1 MRQVAIVNHRLANLA
16 LLLIPPIAMRT
27 PTTFPLT
34 GDASRLHS
42 PVRAFNV
49 RTTAGA
55 EWAWVAGRFVL
66 IIAAIVGA
74 SIFLSDTS
82 AFSLLI
88 GLSVIVLAANA
99 GIGWLLYQDRV
110 RRAFIAG
117 LILDTSTV
125 LIGWTLGTWLLAG
138 TEHTNDVYLILFP
151 ILVSS
156 AVRLGWPLGVAQA
169 LLFILWVAGINLL
182 LLGSSTYAVEQ
193 TPIRVLF
200 MGATVGLTVWLVALL
215 RREREHAEAKWHESE
230 TLAGLGRIISSS
242 PDIDSVYRRFTES
255 VSELLPFDRM
265 SISTVGEEDGAIT
278 LRYVEGEKIKSQDP
292 SASNLLEISLTGYVL
307 QSLTPIRVDVGKKME
322 NSSPAP
328 IVNSSGQAFRPSLCS
343 PVISDGMAI
352 GTLTLHAFKAGAY
365 DDAAEEVL
373 LRVADQISGALATE
387 LSHVREVSLIEAHS
401 ELEAENHEL
410 ERLNGEKSKF
420 LSTVSHELKTPLTS
434 MLAFSDILKR
444 NKDGNLTEK
453 NLEQLTV
460 IQRNGRRLSIL
471 IDDLVD
477 VAKFDA
483 GTLQISTHEF
493 DALEML
499 DDIVTSFG
507 PIFEGK
513 DQQLRLVG
521 PQGEIRID
529 ADQARLTQVVTN
541 LVSNASKYSPE
552 NSVVEVEASVAG
564 DRLGIAVRD
573 NGKGI
578 SEDDQAMLFTPFFR
592 VESDIESAVP
602 GTGLGLAITSSI
614 VELHGGD
621 LTVESKP
628 GKGSVFWVSIPGV
641 VEGQSGIGMS
651 RSTSAPEA
659 EAAA

>member
-1 MRQVAIVNHRLANLA
+1 M
-16 LLLIPPIAMRT
+16 
-27 PTTFPLT
+27 
-34 GDASRLHS
+34 
-42 PVRAFNV
+42 
-49 RTTAGA
+49 
-55 EWAWVAGRFVL
+55 AGRFVL
-66 IIAAIVGA
+66 VLAAIIGT

-82 AFSLLI
+82 AFSLLV
-88 GLSVIVLAANA
+88 GLTVVVLASNA

-110 RRAFIAG
+110 RQAFIAG
-117 LILDTSTV
+117 LVLDTATV

-151 ILVSS
+151 VLVSS

-169 LLFILWVAGINLL
+169 LLFILWVAGINIL

-215 RREREHAEAKWHESE
+215 RREREHAEERWHESE

-242 PDIDSVYRRFTES
+242 PDIDSVYRRFTEA
-255 VSELLPFDRM
+255 VAELLPFDRM

-278 LRYVEGEKIKSQDP
+278 LRYVEGEQFKLQDP

-307 QSLTPIRVDVGKKME
+307 QSLTPIRVGVGKK
-322 NSSPAP
+322 SDTPSPAP
-328 IVNSSGQAFRPSLCS
+328 MTDSSGQAFRSSLCA

-352 GTLTLHAFKAGAY
+352 GTLTLHAFKSGAY
-365 DDAAEEVL
+365 DESAEEIL

-401 ELEAENHEL
+401 ELEAENREL

-444 NKDGNLTEK
+444 NKDGNLTEN
-453 NLEQLTV
+453 NLDQLTV

-483 GTLQISTHEF
+483 GTLQISTNEF
-493 DALEML
+493 DAMEML
-499 DDIVTSFG
+499 DDIVKSFG

-513 DQQLRLVG
+513 DQQLRLVAPEG
-521 PQGEIRID
+521 QIRID
-529 ADQARLTQVVTN
+529 ADQARLAQVVTN
-541 LVSNASKYSPE
+541 LISNASKYSPE
-552 NSVVEVEASVAG
+552 DSVVEVEVSVAG

-578 SEDDQAMLFTPFFR
+578 SEEDQVKLFDPFFR

-602 GTGLGLAITSSI
+602 GTGLGLAISSSI

-621 LTVESKP
+621 LTVDSEP
-628 GKGSVFWVSIPGV
+628 DEGGVFWVSIPGV
-641 VEGQSGIGMS
+641 IEGQTGIPARDRSNEPAVKS
-651 RSTSAPEA
+651 RLANDA

>member
-343 PVISDGMAI
+343 PVI
-352 GTLTLHAFKAGAY
+352 
-365 DDAAEEVL
+365 
-373 LRVADQISGALATE
+373 
-387 LSHVREVSLIEAHS
+387 
-401 ELEAENHEL
+401 
-410 ERLNGEKSKF
+410 
-420 LSTVSHELKTPLTS
+420 
-434 MLAFSDILKR
+434 
-444 NKDGNLTEK
+444 
-453 NLEQLTV
+453 
-460 IQRNGRRLSIL
+460 
-471 IDDLVD
+471 
-477 VAKFDA
+477 
-483 GTLQISTHEF
+483 
-493 DALEML
+493 
-499 DDIVTSFG
+499 
-507 PIFEGK
+507 
-513 DQQLRLVG
+513 
-521 PQGEIRID
+521 
-529 ADQARLTQVVTN
+529 
-541 LVSNASKYSPE
+541 
-552 NSVVEVEASVAG
+552 
-564 DRLGIAVRD
+564 
-573 NGKGI
+573 
-578 SEDDQAMLFTPFFR
+578 
-592 VESDIESAVP
+592 
-602 GTGLGLAITSSI
+602 
-614 VELHGGD
+614 
-621 LTVESKP
+621 
-628 GKGSVFWVSIPGV
+628 
-641 VEGQSGIGMS
+641 
-651 RSTSAPEA
+651 
-659 EAAA
+659 